1 MVAGSHSISMG
12 YSPPLSYPAEWLSR
26 EGMLLD
32 TLLIHCTTY
41 SYSYYYSYISVCVMY
56 LSEKCCFMLSGMGI
70 RGLPSFQRTGIY
82 SLSQKNTY
90 QGIAWIR
97 KFCQQLL
104 QVCGYPTQPNTVYIR
119 KTNSGVSYSVLV
131 NVVWLNDDLLPCRHL
146 HYNPR
151 VL

>member
-1 MVAGSHSISMG
+1 
-12 YSPPLSYPAEWLSR
+12 
-26 EGMLLD
+26 MLLD

-41 SYSYYYSYISVCVMY
+41 TYSYYYSYISVCVMY

-82 SLSQKNTY
+82 SLSHKKYIHTRELHELGSFASSY
-90 QGIAWIR
+90 YM
-97 KFCQQLL
+97 L
-104 QVCGYPTQPNTVYIR
+104 VCGYPTQPNTVYIR